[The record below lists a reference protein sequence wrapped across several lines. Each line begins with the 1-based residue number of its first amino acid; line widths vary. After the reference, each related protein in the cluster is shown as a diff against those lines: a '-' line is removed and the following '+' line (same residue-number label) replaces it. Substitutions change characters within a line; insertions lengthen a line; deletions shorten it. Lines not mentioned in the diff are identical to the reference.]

1 MDPNENFK
9 FGSKCNLEISDSI
22 DNMPM
27 DDNKDFKD
35 QKEDDDCVMN
45 ADELGDTTDLNNEG

>member
-9 FGSKCNLEISDSI
+9 FGSKSNLEISDSI

-35 QKEDDDCVMN
+35 
-45 ADELGDTTDLNNEG
+45 